1 MDNALFDQ
9 IKARANT
16 LKEVYT
22 NIDNSIHDSSGE
34 IKYGP
39 NDGIDA
45 LLESIKDLLVPVV

>member
-9 IKARANT
+9 IKVRANI

-22 NIDNSIHDSSGE
+22 NIDNSIHDPFGE